1 MKRVVK
7 ICTAIAL
14 MGTMAFS
21 ADVAKKVNPAVE
33 PEVKVAQDKLLPLVS
48 MEQAFARALNTRNAL
63 LEFIEKQSAQLKN
76 LKGDEFVAT
85 QKKVEDAKKALRQS
99 TTYMDVIYGLGGKR
113 NYQYNNV
120 TSTIYLR
127 VGTVTEVFARAI
139 QTRDVLAKQV
149 VDLKAKVEKEADA
162 AKKATL
168 QKQYDAV
175 AGNWALVVNALYNV
189 FQIHPKRQYE
199 FDPTK
204 NMLFLKTN
212 DAEINKLKADLA
224 KEKEESAAKDKPEP
238 EKNK

>member
-1 MKRVVK
+1 
-7 ICTAIAL
+7 

-21 ADVAKKVNPAVE
+21 ADAAKKAKTAAE
-33 PEVKVAQDKLLPLVS
+33 PEAKVAQDKLLPLVS
-48 MEQAFARALNTRNAL
+48 MEQAFARALQTRNAL
-63 LEFIEKQSAQLKN
+63 IQFIEKQSAQLKD
-76 LKGDEFVAT
+76 LKGDEFVAA

-139 QTRDVLAKQV
+139 QTRDALAKQV
-149 VDLKAKVEKEADA
+149 VDLKAKVEKETDA
-162 AKKATL
+162 AKKAAL

-175 AGNWALVVNALYNV
+175 AGNWALVVNSLYNV

-199 FDPTK
+199 FDPAK

-224 KEKEESAAKDKPEP
+224 KEKEESAAKNNNETETK
-238 EKNK
+238 K